1 MTEQKSWC
9 GHCERKNDQQED
21 ICQLSSYYV
30 SFILHYFPV
39 WRCHK
44 WGNLTL
50 DCRKHWNTEW
60 ILWCCGT
67 LSIKIYRLCLF
78 HKTGNYSFNCFNTL
92 ARAAPRRR
100 GTAVLK
106 LYKPFCAMLSGQS
119 YKDNQTHGIIL
130 QRWSFMKCWGR
141 RSKV

>member
-9 GHCERKNDQQED
+9 GHCERKNGQQED
-21 ICQLSSYYV
+21 IFQLSSYYV
-30 SFILHYFPV
+30 SFILHYFPHL
-39 WRCHK
+39 WHRHT
-44 WGNLTL
+44 GNLTL
-50 DCRKHWNTEW
+50 DCRKHWNTEL

-78 HKTGNYSFNCFNTL
+78 CKTGNYSFNCFHTL
-92 ARAAPRRR
+92 ASAALRWR
-100 GTAVLK
+100 GTSALK

-130 QRWSFMKCWGR
+130 QRWSLMKYWGR